1 VTEAVPVGGGA
12 AVKVPLPSTF
22 GGWHCPDK
30 YTWPFGHPAFA
41 RPCYSTGP
49 AVRVM
54 GWMKASPGVIADV
67 TVELR
72 DADTGTVLTPT
83 KSCPGMLFS
92 KTVSERS
99 CGSFDV
105 KPPRG
110 HRYVVAMRWTY
121 TTKKD
126 LPGATVK
133 GAPFSW

>member
-1 VTEAVPVGGGA
+1 
-12 AVKVPLPSTF
+12 
-22 GGWHCPDK
+22 
-30 YTWPFGHPAFA
+30 
-41 RPCYSTGP
+41 
-49 AVRVM
+49 
-54 GWMKASPGVIADV
+54 MKASPGVMVDL

-72 DADTGTVLTPT
+72 DADTDAVLTPT

-92 KTVSERS
+92 RTVPERS

-110 HRYVVAMRWTY
+110 RKYVVAMRWTY
-121 TTKKD
+121 TTKQD